1 MSNPCRYCR
10 ATRTICV
17 DGPRDWDAMR
27 EPGQG
32 RVADVVLYAVAHGE
46 ISELLKIRMR
56 GILASTKHE
65 EDTVEECPQD
75 APHYWIRL
83 RRKR

>member
-1 MSNPCRYCR
+1 M
-10 ATRTICV
+10 
-17 DGPRDWDAMR
+17 
-27 EPGQG
+27 
-32 RVADVVLYAVAHGE
+32 ADVVLYAVAHGE
-46 ISELLKIRMR
+46 IGELLKIRMR